1 MPKFYLV
8 MPSGDLEDIE
18 ISSYEEL
25 DSTQIYLVIVDQE
38 QIIYIWRGVESPN
51 RIKFISSRAAAQ
63 YRVDSGGTHSVQ
75 SVDQG
80 EEPSTFH
87 DLFVELPVTL
97 PSDLTEEMIDAV
109 KVIEEEPVEE
119 VVKAIIGEEAAVAE
133 YEVVVTE
140 EVPIEEEE
148 AVVEEE
154 VVIAEEGVAAAKAET
169 QHEISIE
176 DAEELLSALKF
187 PPFTEEERD
196 QITEPEVVE
205 SKPDLETPEVPQEP
219 QIITEVPPSESIWAI
234 KEEKKDEPT
243 EKIATVISENIE
255 EVLKEFSVP
264 SGYVREFIVSKNTL
278 FTIVRKEVQLLG
290 VKEERL
296 ELQKELPDGSHPV
309 QGYLIRL
316 LVKNGTIHAV
326 EFLRKHSPQKTKDNK
341 VSEID
346 EEERNEL
353 LSAMRKEIEELRS

>member
-18 ISSYEEL
+18 IFSYEEL
-25 DSTQIYLVIVDQE
+25 DSTQIYLIIVDQE

-97 PSDLTEEMIDAV
+97 PSDLTEEMIDVV
-109 KVIEEEPVEE
+109 KDIEEAPVEE

-133 YEVVVTE
+133 E
-140 EVPIEEEE
+140 EVAIAEEEG
-148 AVVEEE
+148 VVEEE
-154 VVIAEEGVAAAKAET
+154 VAIAEEGVAAAKSET

-205 SKPDLETPEVPQEP
+205 SKPDIETPDVSQEP
-219 QIITEVPPSESIWAI
+219 QITPEVPPSEII
-234 KEEKKDEPT
+234 RTIEEEKKDEPT
-243 EKIATVISENIE
+243 EKIATVISENLE

-264 SGYVREFIVSKNTL
+264 SGYVREFIVSNNTL

-309 QGYLIRL
+309 QSYLIRL
-316 LVKNGTIHAV
+316 LVKNGTILAV
-326 EFLRKHSPQKTKDNK
+326 EFLRKHSPQKTKDNN

-346 EEERNEL
+346 EEGRNEL
-353 LSAMRKEIEELRS
+353 LSAMRKEIQELRS